1 MTNDHDGSSID
12 LEKQLVRYMVERRIT
27 RRALLERMAALGAT
41 AALAPIIAACTSAA
55 TAAPSPTG
63 TPVAS
68 PSAAGT
74 ASPSAAVATESAPP
88 TPVPV
93 PEKELFVY
101 NWADYIGP
109 DVQKDFEKKYGIKVK
124 YAQFPDGD
132 TQLAKI
138 RSNGKGGGYDI
149 TYAYSADIPGLVT
162 DGVLQPVNKSLI
174 PNIANLGAEWA
185 DPGYDKGNA
194 HSVPYMW
201 WTTGYAWNPDK
212 IKDDLTSWTALWDDR
227 FAGHINM
234 LDDNREVF
242 AVAAYRLGLGINSTA
257 DADLDAELALLKQQ
271 KPLVRTYNTDDIGQ
285 LTGGQA
291 WITHAWS
298 GDYFQMLTDKPK
310 TKYVVPSEGAV
321 RGSDAMVVLSGAP
334 HPVAANLWIDFN
346 LDAKVSAANSNAI
359 GYMGPNA
366 AAQQFISSDILE
378 DPAVNPAKATLD
390 KLTELLD
397 LGADLK
403 KITDRWLSLKS

>member
-1 MTNDHDGSSID
+1 MTTDHDGSSID

-27 RRALLERMAALGAT
+27 RRQLLERIAAVGAT

-55 TAAPSPTG
+55 TAAPATG
-63 TPVAS
+63 TPAPAPTTAGS
-68 PSAAGT
+68 APPST
-74 ASPSAAVATESAPP
+74 AIATESAPP

-109 DVQKDFEKKYGIKVK
+109 DVQSEFEQKYGIKVK
-124 YAQFPDGD
+124 YAQFPDAD

-138 RSNGKGGGYDI
+138 RSDGKGGGYDI
-149 TYAYSADIPGLVT
+149 TYAYSADIPGLIK
-162 DGVLQPVNKSLI
+162 DGVLQAVNKGLI
-174 PNIANLGAEWA
+174 PNVANLGAEWVN
-185 DPGYDKGNA
+185 PGYDTNND

-201 WTTGYAWNPDK
+201 WTTGYAWNPSK
-212 IKDDLTSWTALWDDR
+212 ITDDLTSWNALWDER
-227 FAGHINM
+227 YKGHINM
-234 LDDNREVF
+234 LDDNRECF
-242 AVAAYRLGLGINSTA
+242 AVAAFKLGLDINSTA
-257 DADLDAELALLKQQ
+257 DADLDAELAQLKTQ

-298 GDYFQMLTDKPK
+298 GDYFQMLSDKPK

-321 RGSDAMVVLSGAP
+321 RGSDAMVIMSGAP

-366 AAQQFISSDILE
+366 AAQAFISPDILD
-378 DPAVNPAKATLD
+378 DPAVNPAKAVLA

-403 KITDRWLSLKS
+403 KVTDRWLTLKS